1 MNVFTFV
8 FLVVTV
14 ALCADLMRTYI
25 KGRNK
30 RDESAAEEIE
40 QTVVKIDALE
50 ERIQVL
56 ERIITERPFDLKKQI
71 DSL

>member
-14 ALCADLMRTYI
+14 SLCAKLIQIYI
-25 KGRNK
+25 ENRHQKSETGA
-30 RDESAAEEIE
+30 DIE
-40 QTVVKIDALE
+40 QTLAKIDVLD

-56 ERIITERPFDLKKQI
+56 ERIITESRFDLKKKI

>member
-14 ALCADLMRTYI
+14 SLVAGVVKTYLEQRNSRQDL
-25 KGRNK
+25 GE
-30 RDESAAEEIE
+30 DIE
-40 QTVVKIDALE
+40 QTLARIDVLE
-50 ERIQVL
+50 ERVRVL
-56 ERIITERPFDLKKQI
+56 ERIVTEKPVGLKEKI

>member
-8 FLVVTV
+8 FLTVTV
-14 ALCADLMRTYI
+14 VLCAKLIQTHIER
-25 KGRNK
+25 RNK
-30 RDESAAEEIE
+30 TRSEDEADAE
-40 QTVVKIDALE
+40 TLLKIDRLE

-56 ERIITERPFDLKKQI
+56 ERIVTEDRYDLKRRI